1 MKNKH
6 AQLLGKQ
13 GGKANVDKHGVV
25 WMKELSKKAVEAKKA
40 KKSQNIG
47 IV

>member
-13 GGKANVDKHGVV
+13 GGKKTLELRGKDYF
-25 WMKELSKKAVEAKKA
+25 KELSKKGVEAKREKR
-40 KKSQNIG
+40 SINR
-47 IV
+47 V